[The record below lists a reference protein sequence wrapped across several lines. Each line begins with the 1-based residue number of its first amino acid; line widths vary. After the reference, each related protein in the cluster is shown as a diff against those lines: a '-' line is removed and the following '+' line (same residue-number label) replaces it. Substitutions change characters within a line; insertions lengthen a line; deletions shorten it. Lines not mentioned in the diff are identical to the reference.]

1 MPGIKKGRINMANKL
16 EPDLTKF
23 IQQIE
28 KMKEQLTN
36 IVDEAEANT
45 ISGTHIAYTYTI
57 TWDHIQILN
66 QIIGN
71 GD

>member
-1 MPGIKKGRINMANKL
+1 MANKL

-28 KMKEQLTN
+28 KMKQQLTN
-36 IVDEAEANT
+36 IVDEAEANVT
-45 ISGTHIAYTYTI
+45 IRTDVTYTYTI
-57 TWDHIQILN
+57 TWNHIQILN